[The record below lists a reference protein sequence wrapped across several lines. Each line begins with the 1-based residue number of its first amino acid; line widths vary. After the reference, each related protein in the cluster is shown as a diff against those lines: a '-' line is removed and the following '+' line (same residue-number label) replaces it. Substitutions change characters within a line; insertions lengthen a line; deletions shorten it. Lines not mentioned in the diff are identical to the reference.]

1 MRAHSIME
9 QKNPTLVAL
18 SMAPHRVQRLGHA
31 LSAEQALALVALF
44 TLLCSG
50 GEEAGAVGD
59 T

>member
-1 MRAHSIME
+1 ME